1 MDTGWGDLWHG
12 LGVAQQ
18 ATLLTG
24 GVANAVYFAHRALV
38 ERGAVRLAASVLGVL
53 FGGVALEATARFDDT
68 GTTQEIVRRAP
79 LLGATLVALAIVVLP
94 RGAR

>member
-18 ATLLTG
+18 ATLAAG
-24 GVANAVYFAHRALV
+24 GAANAVYFVRRAVL
-38 ERGAVRLAASVLGVL
+38 ERGAVRLAAGVLGVL
-53 FGGVALEATARFDDT
+53 FGGVALEATARFEST
-68 GTTQEIVRRAP
+68 GATADVVRRAP
-79 LLGATLVALAIVVLP
+79 LLAATLVALAIVVLP

>member
-18 ATLLTG
+18 AALAAG
-24 GVANAVYFAHRALV
+24 GAANAVYFVHRAAI
-38 ERGAVRLAASVLGVL
+38 ERGAVRLAAGVLGVL
-53 FGGVALEATARFDDT
+53 FGGVALEATARFDHADVT
-68 GTTQEIVRRAP
+68 ADVLRRAP
-79 LLGATLVALAIVVLP
+79 LLAATLVALAIVVLP